1 VREAGISKSRR
12 IGLAA
17 RGVRLLLAAV
27 VLGAFAGAIFSLT
40 IQVSRN
46 LNSLNVA
53 RSDNVQWTLSQLE
66 VDYLLLQMALRE
78 AGDGSDA
85 SLAQVRRRFDLF
97 YSRLA
102 TIDKGAAYTLL
113 KSEFSFSQDLLPVQQ
128 FLQDALP
135 LIDGS
140 DASLRSEL
148 SALETTVSDLREN
161 VRGLALQG
169 LTQFAKYADERREDI
184 ADTLQSLAWI
194 IAALVVLLLAFAAGL
209 TRMNRNVER
218 SAAEQKTLAARM
230 RAIVG
235 SSLDAVVVIDE
246 RGIVQEFNGAAERV
260 FGFTRPEVLGRP
272 MVDLIVPKHYAAAH
286 QAGMK
291 RLLETGERRVV
302 GGGRIELEAQRKSG
316 EIFPVEV
323 SIEMTESEEGKN
335 FVSFL
340 RDITDEKRAER
351 ELVETRDKALA
362 GEKAKADFLAMM
374 SHEMRTPLN
383 GLLGTLTL
391 LRETDLTDRQGT
403 YLNNMDASGQ
413 LLLHHV
419 NSVLDISKFEAGR
432 LEVSSVAFDLDAL
445 LEEVIAGQSSVA
457 TTNSNILRCIW
468 LSPKPG
474 YVRGDPVRLRQIL
487 LNLVNN
493 ALKFTYSG
501 EVRLEAEVHGEG
513 RQVTCEFRVMDNGIG
528 ITEADQARIFDD
540 FETVDT
546 SYGRKAGGTGLGLG
560 IARRLTKAM
569 GGEIGV
575 ESIEGEGSLFW
586 VRIPLESVPKT
597 EQLNA
602 EQVQSPQEQP
612 LSILIVEDNE
622 INRSVLHGML
632 TLDGHSVAEAA
643 NGKEGV
649 AIAGTRTFDAILMDV
664 SMPVMDGIAATRA
677 IREGSGPCRD
687 VPIIA
692 VTAHA
697 MSADRERFQA
707 AGMSGLITKPIE
719 RDKLRRQ
726 LALVDTRVAPDPMP
740 SGANGPASDRENN
753 VDLVALVETLGAEK
767 VQTLLAAFVREM
779 DDMER
784 VISSDDFEALPLEDL
799 IAEVHRLA
807 GSCGCFGAKRLH
819 ETLHRTESLANSGDE
834 TGARSAMQQF
844 QSQWRADRPDFAQLL
859 TGEAAKAGAAQ

>member
-1 VREAGISKSRR
+1 MPEAGISKRRR
-12 IGLAA
+12 IGIAA
-17 RGVRLLLAAV
+17 RGGRLVLAAV
-27 VLGAFAGAIFSLT
+27 VLGAFAGAILSLT
-40 IQVSRN
+40 IQVSRH

-78 AGDGSDA
+78 AEDDSAA

-102 TIDKGAAYTLL
+102 TIDKGTAYTPL
-113 KSEFSFSQDLLPVQQ
+113 KSEFSFSQDLQPVQQ
-128 FLQDALP
+128 FLEDTLP
-135 LIDGS
+135 LIDGP
-140 DASLRSEL
+140 DAALRSEL
-148 SALETTVSDLREN
+148 SALETTVSGMREN

-169 LTQFAKYADERREDI
+169 LTQFAKYTDERRKDV
-184 ADTLQSLAWI
+184 ADTLVSLAWI
-194 IAALVVLLLAFAAGL
+194 ITALVVLLLALAAGL
-209 TRMNRNVER
+209 NRMNRSVAR

-260 FGFTRPEVLGRP
+260 FGYTRPEALGRP
-272 MVDLIVPKHYAAAH
+272 MVDLIVPKQYAAAH
-286 QAGMK
+286 KAGMN

-302 GGGRIELEAQRKSG
+302 GSGRIELEAQRKSG

-323 SIEMTESEEGKN
+323 SIEMTESEEGKS

-340 RDITDEKRAER
+340 RDITAEKRAER

-383 GLLGTLTL
+383 GLLGTMTL
-391 LRETDLTDRQGT
+391 LRETDLTDRQAT
-403 YLNNMDASGQ
+403 YLNNMDASGH

-432 LEVSSVAFDLDAL
+432 LEVSSVAFDLGAL

-457 TTNSNILRCIW
+457 TTNSNTLRCVW

-474 YVRGDPVRLRQIL
+474 HVRGDPVRLRQIL

-501 EVRLEAEVHGEG
+501 EVRLEVEAHGEG
-513 RQVTCEFRVMDNGIG
+513 RQVTCEFRVMDTGIG

-546 SYGRKAGGTGLGLG
+546 SYGRKTGGTGLGLG

-586 VRIPLESVPKT
+586 VRIPFEVVAKT
-597 EQLNA
+597 EPLNA
-602 EQVQSPQEQP
+602 EQVQSPREQP

-632 TLDGHSVAEAA
+632 TLDGHTVAEAA
-643 NGKEGV
+643 DGNEGV
-649 AIAGTRTFDAILMDV
+649 AIAGTRAFDAILMDV

-677 IREGSGPCRD
+677 IRAGGGPCRD

-707 AGMSGLITKPIE
+707 AGMSGLVTKPIE

-726 LALVDTRVAPDPMP
+726 LALVDTRLAPVALL
-740 SGANGPASDRENN
+740 SHANAPASHHDNV
-753 VDLVALVETLGAEK
+753 VDLDALVKTLGEKK

-779 DDMER
+779 DDMAR
-784 VISSDDFEALPLEDL
+784 AISSDDFEALPMEDL

-807 GSCGCFGAKRLH
+807 GSCGCFGAKSLH
-819 ETLHRTESLANSGDE
+819 EMLHRAETLTKTGDDV
-834 TGARSAMQQF
+834 GARSAMLQF
-844 QSQWRADRPDFAQLL
+844 KNRWEAERPSFSRLL
-859 TGEAAKAGAAQ
+859 TGAEENAGAAQ